1 MARFGFQTLHHV
13 GKMRQ
18 QMVIHATHQ
27 GILEQLY
34 TEDGFAQVKR
44 THVLLGGTFYEAEQ
58 AK

>member
-1 MARFGFQTLHHV
+1 
-13 GKMRQ
+13 
-18 QMVIHATHQ
+18 MVIHATHQ